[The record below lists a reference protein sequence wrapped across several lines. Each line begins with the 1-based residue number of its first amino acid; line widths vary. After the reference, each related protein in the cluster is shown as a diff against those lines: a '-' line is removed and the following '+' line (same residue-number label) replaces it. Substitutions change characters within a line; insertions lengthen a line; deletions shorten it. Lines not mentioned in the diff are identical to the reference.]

1 MTFFQIT
8 QHRSAIGLPQRTRG
22 ALKSLGLRRRMQ
34 TVFQPVTPN
43 IAGMILRVK
52 ELVRVKEVEAVVGK
66 AERKAARTPDRGFW
80 IESMVPRGTF
90 R

>member
-1 MTFFQIT
+1 MPTNNSKPQESRKGTTMTFFQIT

-43 IAGMILRVK
+43 VAGMILRVK
-52 ELVRVKEVEAVVGK
+52 ELVRVKERVLAGEG
-66 AERKAARTPDRGFW
+66 G
-80 IESMVPRGTF
+80 S
-90 R
+90 